1 MTLLQITKQI
11 QKLEATISKL
21 NKELNKTMKTQ
32 TEMELNKQRE
42 ILFHLEKI
50 QGLLN

>member
-1 MTLLQITKQI
+1 MKLSVTKQI
-11 QKLEATISKL
+11 EKIETKIYKL
-21 NKELNKTMKTQ
+21 NKELNKTMKTE

-50 QGLLN
+50 QGLLS